1 MINLPYTDNK
11 GLPVSAGT
19 DAVMEESPSGV
30 SMGRNFL
37 KSPWKRFYN
46 YFFNAAHILES
57 KRLAWIDYAKGLTI
71 ILVVYHHCYL
81 TLINSGVQVS
91 PWMINANLFVYS
103 FRMPMFFML
112 SGLFIAKSLQK
123 RGAKKY
129 IENRARILLYP
140 YLLWAIVQITLS
152 VIFARYSN
160 NPLPLSLN
168 RYLVIFYQPNA
179 TSQLWYLIT
188 LFNTALLYVLLKST
202 FHLSNRW
209 QFVLGI
215 IFYMISPFLMFNSM
229 LQDTTRFYVYLVF
242 GSIISDFIL
251 SKDNFKLFSSVKLLI
266 PLAILAFLSQY
277 YLFEHLHLYRL
288 EMSID
293 LKGLTLQHVL
303 LHFWGML
310 RFTTIVMIGCAFALN
325 ACAIFER
332 FGKAVFMRVLGYHS
346 LYIYL
351 MHVLIAVG
359 LRMVFV
365 DFLHYTNA
373 YILLPLLI
381 IVGMIGSTMI
391 YNLCK
396 HIGLGCLFEYD
407 PALTRK
413 FLDRIR
419 LKAKLQDR

>member
-19 DAVMEESPSGV
+19 NTVMEESPSEV
-30 SMGRNFL
+30 SVGRNPL
-37 KSPWKRFYN
+37 KSPWKRFCN

-91 PWMINANLFVYS
+91 SWMINANLFVYS

-140 YLLWAIVQITLS
+140 YLLWAFLQATAGIVFNQYAHATWNLE
-152 VIFARYSN
+152 
-160 NPLPLSLN
+160 

-188 LFNTALLYVLLKST
+188 LFNTALLYVLLQSI
-202 FHLSNRW
+202 FHLNNRW

-215 IFYMISPFLMFNSM
+215 ILYLVSPFLMFNSM

-266 PLAILAFLSQY
+266 PLALLGLISQY
-277 YLFEHLHLYRL
+277 YLFKHLHLYQL

-293 LKGLTLQHVL
+293 MKGLTLQHVL

-310 RFTTIVMIGCAFALN
+310 RFTTIVMIGCAFALS
-325 ACAIFER
+325 ACTIFER
-332 FGKAVFMRVLGYHS
+332 FGKAVFVRVLGYHS

-359 LRMVFV
+359 LRIVFV
-365 DFLHYTNA
+365 DLLHYTNA

-407 PALTRK
+407 PALTGK
-413 FLDRIR
+413 LLKRIR
-419 LKAKLQDR
+419 FKAKFQDR